1 MKNIKLQSAKGIT
14 LIALVITIV
23 VLLILAGVSIAT
35 LTGENGILT
44 QAEEAKSKTKEA
56 EAFERVGVEIAG
68 SYGTTGKIDLGLL
81 NDNLRKNV
89 KGLTYNGA
97 EISEDDSN
105 RITAL
110 PATVTLNGYEIVIR
124 GNEEVGKANI
134 LDKII
139 ANPTAYYGKKVTNYR
154 ASDGDTNIYRIFYVD
169 KNNDFGDGFNTIYL
183 KADYSSTKY
192 NLNDYASY
200 DSANTKVRQMNP
212 LWAAERGNS
221 TWNINEQA
229 AAYLCSPVNADNYA
243 TTTSLPWN
251 GYFDSTAANYV
262 IGGPSVEMYVKSYNE
277 AYKGKINDITKY
289 PIGATYRATSV
300 PGYIYTLNGA
310 QSTISNSD
318 YGTGNDS
325 LDYTKYDSMYCG
337 RTGSKKGYW
346 WLASPSASF
355 SDCVCFVYG
364 RGADLDNS
372 GYSNNYGVS
381 PLVSLKSSFIPEVE
395 E

>member
-1 MKNIKLQSAKGIT
+1 MKKTKESRGIT

-124 GNEEVGKANI
+124 GNEEVGKTNI

-183 KADYSSTKY
+183 KADYSSTSY

-318 YGTGNDS
+318 YWTGNDS

-337 RTGSKKGYW
+337 RTGSKTGDW
-346 WLASPSASF
+346 WLASPSASG
-355 SDCVCFVYG
+355 SSNVCYVGGYNA
-364 RGADLDNS
+364 RLDGTS
-372 GYSNNYGVS
+372 YSTRYGVS